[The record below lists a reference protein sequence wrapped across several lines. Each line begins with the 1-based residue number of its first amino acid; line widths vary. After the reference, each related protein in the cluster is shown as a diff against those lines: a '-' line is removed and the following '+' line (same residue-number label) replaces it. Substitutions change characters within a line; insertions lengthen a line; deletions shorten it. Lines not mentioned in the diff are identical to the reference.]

1 MDINNKNKRKT
12 GSEGED
18 IACGFLSNLGYKI
31 IRRNYQYGHGEIDI
45 IAKDG
50 EEFVFVEV
58 KFRKSLEYGAPET
71 AVTKSKQKQLRKIA
85 EAYIYENK
93 IENISCRMDV
103 IAILQFP
110 GEKPEITHYID
121 AF

>member
-1 MDINNKNKRKT
+1 MENDKQNKRKT

-18 IACGFLSNLGYKI
+18 IACEFLSNLGYKI
-31 IRRNYQYGHGEIDI
+31 IRRNYQYGHGEIDV

-58 KFRKSLEYGAPET
+58 KFRKSLEYGTPET
-71 AVTKSKQKQLRKIA
+71 AVTKSKQRQLRKIA
-85 EAYIYENK
+85 EAYLYENK
-93 IENISCRMDV
+93 IENTPCRMDV
-103 IAILQFP
+103 VAILQFP
-110 GEKPEITHYID
+110 GQKPEINHYIN